1 MKNNLFAH
9 QQGGIFIKL
18 TTINQQPSTIFA
30 HPQGGIFIQKSLE
43 TNFKAL
49 VYCIQKLFNL
59 KFFKDNVFITI
70 SFVDDTE
77 LLALY
82 WR

>member
-9 QQGGIFIKL
+9 QQGGIFIR
-18 TTINQQPSTIFA
+18 
-30 HPQGGIFIQKSLE
+30 KSLE
-43 TNFKAL
+43 NSFKAL
-49 VYCIQKLFNL
+49 LCIQKLFNL

-77 LLALY
+77 LFTFY
-82 WR
+82 RR

>member
-9 QQGGIFIKL
+9 QQGGIFI
-18 TTINQQPSTIFA
+18 P
-30 HPQGGIFIQKSLE
+30 KSLE
-43 TNFKAL
+43 NSFKAL
-49 VYCIQKLFNL
+49 LYCIQKLFNL

-77 LLALY
+77 LFAFY
-82 WR
+82 RR